1 MSFGDLSG
9 PHSVG
14 FRDESLES
22 TGLTYRLFYPI
33 STSLNNNNV
42 TETSSPWVIS
52 TAYLMSL
59 VHFGLGRNVSPV
71 FGGLIHWI
79 LRHPRLPIRPHETPL
94 RSYPLVLFSHG
105 LGGNRMTYA
114 KLASHI
120 ASHGFVV
127 AALEHLD
134 GSASLAHRNKPEE
147 ESWIPYVKPPPT
159 HMDALAF
166 RSRQITQRMEELR
179 DVQKAL
185 KERDFIDS
193 DKVIL
198 CGHSF
203 GAASIV
209 SLLSGEDLASYLG
222 ALAYDIYADPLSDRP
237 QVLSNHAMSPR
248 ILYINNEVFVRKMNQ
263 SYLKPLDA
271 GVNQVWTLKGTLHYC
286 QSDVPSVLRNIR
298 WPLSYFI
305 RQKFDFERDERG
317 FNLSVEAFVAF
328 AERLLKGQQPGDDSF
343 REFIEGNK
351 EEFIKGFSPP

>member
-9 PHSVG
+9 PHS
-14 FRDESLES
+14 S

-120 ASHGFVV
+120 ASHGFVWLLWSIWTDPLRLRIEISPKRSLGSPMSNLRRHTWTPWPFGGCPKV
-127 AALEHLD
+127 AEGTGLYRLGQGHTMRALL
-134 GSASLAHRNKPEE
+134 
-147 ESWIPYVKPPPT
+147 
-159 HMDALAF
+159 
-166 RSRQITQRMEELR
+166 
-179 DVQKAL
+179 
-185 KERDFIDS
+185 
-193 DKVIL
+193 
-198 CGHSF
+198 

-351 EEFIKGFSPP
+351 EEFIKGF